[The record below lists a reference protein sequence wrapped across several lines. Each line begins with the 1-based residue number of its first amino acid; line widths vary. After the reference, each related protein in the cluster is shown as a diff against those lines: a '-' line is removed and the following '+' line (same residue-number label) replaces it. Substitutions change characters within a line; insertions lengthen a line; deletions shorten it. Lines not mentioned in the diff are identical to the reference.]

1 MKKAEQKA
9 PSIFTML
16 MAIVLALGIGF
27 MPNAQYA
34 FADDVGSTGEGT
46 VSTVSF
52 PDVTD
57 ETPHKADIEW
67 LAANGITTGF
77 PNGNFEPL
85 QNATRCDMAE
95 FLYRLAGKPAYEPT
109 ADDMAAFV
117 DVNEKTDHAKAVWWL
132 ASNGISVGW
141 SNDDGTAEFRPYD
154 NIARADMATFLHK
167 LANLMGAP
175 EPGAPEIEFADVD
188 SSTSHV
194 EDIIWMAA
202 TGISTGFVD
211 KETGTVTY
219 EPYSKIVRCDMAAF
233 LHRTSNYIQGLPVID
248 EPVDPDQPGTG
259 DESTINTD
267 NACIGEDTPGLV
279 SLEESINYN
288 QLTFD
293 ESDRSTDVTISQDT
307 VTYLHTTDYGK
318 SVDLQIE
325 ILTPSTAEA
334 DVTPLVVWI
343 NGGGFTN
350 SDAASNLNTRLAIAK
365 AGYVVASVQHRTSAV
380 SNFPAPL
387 QDIKTAIRFMRANA
401 EQYKFD
407 TTKVAVAG
415 NSSGGYYASMVGVT
429 SNVDTIPWPNR
440 SGEYVDTAL
449 DVGPYLDQSSA
460 VNAVI
465 DFYGVSDLTIIGSG
479 LSEELEQSHHSAA
492 TTEALLLNGAA
503 AAQKGVGVFDP
514 SMEKKVASASP
525 FSYICETTVPFIF
538 FHGTADTLVSPVAT
552 KMLQNRL
559 EDAGVYTERYVIEG
573 AGHGGNEFQQDVI
586 TKRMTAFLDTY
597 AHTPVSDVAP
607 TVDYTLGTKAYA
619 AEDLPTLDEA
629 IAGAEQI
636 TVDPNKWVVEQAR
649 NVSFKVKNS
658 RGTYSTLKMNLL
670 LPTSTGDNA
679 ARPVLFC
686 AACGGFNKSNPN
698 AMQYLR
704 YAERGYAVAVAEIRV
719 VPQVTMPTPIQDGKA
734 AIRWLRAHAGEFNLD
749 PNCFIATGSSAG
761 GYMGVMLGALG
772 NTTQYSDDVQF
783 DVGENLDQSSAV
795 QGVIDMYGVSDLTII
810 GAGLENYDVHDSESN
825 TEALWVNGTAFGP
838 NPGGSVF
845 DDLEK
850 TALFSPFTYL
860 DENDAPYLMFHG
872 TEDVTVSPIATMEL
886 FKRCQELG
894 IPSERYSIVGA
905 AHGGWQMQ
913 TDEVNQI
920 IDEFMD
926 GIVDGTW
933 TGGTW
938 ASEEGS
944 EALPDAA

>member
-27 MPNAQYA
+27 MPNAQCA

-85 QNATRCDMAE
+85 QNVARADMAA
-95 FLYRLAGKPAYEPT
+95 FLYRLAGSPAYEVT
-109 ADDMAAFV
+109 DEDMAAFTDV
-117 DVNEKTDHAKAVWWL
+117 DENTPHLKEVCWL
-132 ASNGISVGW
+132 AS
-141 SNDDGTAEFRPYD
+141 
-154 NIARADMATFLHK
+154 
-167 LANLMGAP
+167 
-175 EPGAPEIEFADVD
+175 
-188 SSTSHV
+188 
-194 EDIIWMAA
+194 
-202 TGISTGFVD
+202 TGISTGFPDGSFQPYAQIARCDMAAFLYRVAGSPAYEVTDEDMAAFTDVD
-211 KETGTVTY
+211 ENTPHLKEVCWLASTGISTGFPDGSFQ
-219 EPYSKIVRCDMAAF
+219 PYAQIVRCDMAAF
-233 LHRTSNYIQGLPVID
+233 LHRTSNFIQGLPVID
-248 EPVDPDQPGTG
+248 EPEDPDTPDTG

-279 SLEESINYN
+279 TLDESINYN

-293 ESDRSTDVTISQDT
+293 ESDRSTAVTISQDT

-325 ILTPSTAEA
+325 ILTPSTAKAGE
-334 DVTPLVVWI
+334 TPLVVWI

-415 NSSGGYYASMVGVT
+415 NSSGGYYASMIGVT

-559 EDAGVYTERYVIEG
+559 DDAGVHTERYVIEG

-607 TVDYTLGTKAYA
+607 TVDYALGTKAYA

-629 IAGAEQI
+629 IAGAEQVTI
-636 TVDPNKWVVEQAR
+636 DPDKWVIEQAR
-649 NVSFKVKNS
+649 EVSFKVKNS

-670 LPTSTGDNA
+670 LPTSTGDNS

-749 PNCFIATGSSAG
+749 PSCFIATGSSAG

-926 GIVDGTW
+926 GIVAGTW

-938 ASEEGS
+938 TGEEGP
-944 EALPDAA
+944 EELPNAA